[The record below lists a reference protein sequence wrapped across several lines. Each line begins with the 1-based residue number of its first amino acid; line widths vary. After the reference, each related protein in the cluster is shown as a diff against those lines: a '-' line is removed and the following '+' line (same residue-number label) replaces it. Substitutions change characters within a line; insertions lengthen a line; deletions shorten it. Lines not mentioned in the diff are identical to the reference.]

1 MSILDD
7 NNINENIQP
16 VQVANRIINQTKQ
29 TFNNMAN
36 AFNEGAKIFWQNP
49 RGVSPESIASAL
61 GTNAKEVFE
70 LHYKLGQLIATIKPE
85 AISSGISI
93 IGSFTMNEDGTVTI
107 NSQASGTV

>member
-1 MSILDD
+1 MSILD
-7 NNINENIQP
+7 NNNAPQDVSTQIS
-16 VQVANRIINQTKQ
+16 NRIIYQARQ

-49 RGVSPESIASAL
+49 RGVSPEDIANAL

-85 AISSGISI
+85 AIASGISI
-93 IGSFTMNEDGTVTI
+93 IGSFTMNNDGTVTI
-107 NSQASGTV
+107 NSPASGNP